1 MCRGHTTQILAI
13 YNVSTFSKRNTS
25 TEKNT
30 PPSNFTCDIRVCC
43 LQCLKKKD
51 KRALDSSYPE
61 LSEGTKGRQKAAEMV
76 INPRTAVLM
85 SKIMSFSP
93 LNFRSQMRKITS

>member
-1 MCRGHTTQILAI
+1 MLAI
-13 YNVSTFSKRNTS
+13 YNVSTFSRRTTS
-25 TEKNT
+25 TEKST
-30 PPSNFTCDIRVCC
+30 PPSNLTCDIRVSC

-61 LSEGTKGRQKAAEMV
+61 LSEGTKGRQKAAKTV

-85 SKIMSFSP
+85 SKTMSFSP
-93 LNFRSQMRKITS
+93 